1 MSDKPQFNFSGVSV
15 ITEGVAQGHNLLID
29 ATTLEQVAS
38 FGKANQPIKVLAD
51 HSDSVGEII
60 GYMDNF
66 AIDSKEAGKSKVR
79 ADFHILETSNK
90 ANFFSELISKLA
102 DQIGFSIS
110 FQPDQEQVD
119 GGMFARLKELFSID
133 LVVSP
138 ATNVGVFSI
147 KNGSNQQIELS
158 NSFDTNKKSMNKEEI
173 IGLID
178 EVLKPISEKLSAIE
192 TSLANF
198 AKTEVV
204 SGLSADLSAIKVQ
217 FEDAKGKVEVTAE
230 VEPEVSLVEKF
241 NRLNGVERT
250 KFWKENRTELFSF
263 VKTK

>member
-38 FGKANQPIKVLAD
+38 FGKANEPIKVLAD

-66 AIDSKEAGKSKVR
+66 TIDSKEAGKSRVR
-79 ADFHILETSNK
+79 ADFHILETSEK
-90 ANFFSELISKLA
+90 ANFFSELITKLA
-102 DQIGFSIS
+102 EQIGFSIS
-110 FQPDQEQVD
+110 FQPDQEQMD

-147 KNGSNQQIELS
+147 KNGSNQEVALATP
-158 NSFDTNKKSMNKEEI
+158 FDTAKKSMNKEEI
-173 IGLID
+173 ISIV
-178 EVLKPISEKLSAIE
+178 EEALKPFSEKLSAIE
-192 TSLANF
+192 TSLAQF
-198 AKTEVV
+198 AKTDAVA
-204 SGLSADLSAIKVQ
+204 GLSADLSAIKVQ

-250 KFWKENRTELFSF
+250 KFWKENRTDLLSHI
-263 VKTK
+263 KTK